1 VQPDLLQFPCAFP
14 IKVMGARVEGFAE
27 TIAQV
32 IRDHDP
38 DFDPSSIEMR
48 PSRQGNY
55 LGLTVTVNAQSR
67 EQLDSIYRALTGHPM
82 VKVVL

>member
-1 VQPDLLQFPCAFP
+1 
-14 IKVMGARVEGFAE
+14 MGARVEGFAE

-38 DFDPSSIEMR
+38 DFDASSIEMR

-67 EQLDSIYRALTGHPM
+67 EQLDTIYRALTGHPM